1 MEIYAAMVELMDQQ
15 LGRVIARL
23 EADGELENTYF
34 VFFSDNGASAIAPLM
49 YPDSSEEWLNATWDR
64 NMENAGKRQNFT
76 VQGREWASA
85 SNAPLRLSKGSVA
98 EGGIRSPLIVA
109 GPSIPNGHVSD
120 ALAHVMDIAPT
131 IYELAG
137 VDPLTDAAFKG
148 TLEMQGTSLLPVW
161 RSDSDSVRDGFMT
174 ELFNARAGRDGKW
187 KIANMPRPLGTGQW
201 ELYDLSVDPG
211 EANNLAAE
219 HPEILETMVAQ
230 YEAFAVE
237 NGVIPPF
244 PPPTQTPRR
253 MYPYVCD
260 DACEAAFARFMEMQ
274 PRPGAQPPQDQ
285 N

>member
-1 MEIYAAMVELMDQQ
+1 
-15 LGRVIARL
+15 
-23 EADGELENTYF
+23 
-34 VFFSDNGASAIAPLM
+34 
-49 YPDSSEEWLNATWDR
+49 
-64 NMENAGKRQNFT
+64 
-76 VQGREWASA
+76 
-85 SNAPLRLSKGSVA
+85 
-98 EGGIRSPLIVA
+98 
-109 GPSIPNGHVSD
+109 
-120 ALAHVMDIAPT
+120 MDIAPT